1 MAREFPHAQ
10 VLGVD
15 LVPVSAEPETLPD
28 NCQFEV
34 ADINLGLAHFEGQ
47 WDLVHVRFV
56 GSGFKDFLKVLS
68 DVEKCLKPGG
78 LVLWLDA
85 DYDMLATT
93 SFTYSRPPA
102 SELNPSGAWFVRML
116 YGWPLVASRKILTLL
131 PEMRRSLVMGGSD
144 LHTMEKTLDEGLW
157 NRPILDPETFVNI
170 IHSW

>member
-15 LVPVSAEPETLPD
+15 LAPVPTAPEALPS

-47 WDLVHVRFV
+47 WDLVHLRMV
-56 GSGFKDFLKVLS
+56 GSGFKNFLKVLS

-102 SELNPSGAWFVRML
+102 SELNPSGAWLVRIL
-116 YGWPLVASRKILTLL
+116 YGQPPVAS
-131 PEMRRSLVMGGSD
+131 
-144 LHTMEKTLDEGLW
+144 
-157 NRPILDPETFVNI
+157 
-170 IHSW
+170 